1 MSIVAKL
8 ILPRLWRI
16 CLICCNIL
24 EHPNIKAFITHGGL
38 LGTIEAIAC
47 GVPMIGIPLFA
58 DQFTNVDAYVARDII
73 VRLDIHKITV
83 KDMDA
88 ALSAILHDLRYK

>member
-1 MSIVAKL
+1 
-8 ILPRLWRI
+8 
-16 CLICCNIL
+16 
-24 EHPNIKAFITHGGL
+24 